1 MSEHEHI
8 KTNRISVLCHFMLFT
23 SFQFLQSPIKP
34 NNLSSQSCKDD
45 SLINASL
52 HIQVPE

>member
-34 NNLSSQSCKDD
+34 NNLNSQSCKDD